1 MSARGRSALALAA
14 IAAFANG
21 CTCNGRGAQGGAPD
35 GSLQAGS
42 KPAAA
47 VQSAAPTSVS
57 GKWSRERFEARSA
70 LAEVHDTWMTVT
82 LLAREA
88 RCGEQR
94 PRATDTAL
102 QLVVPTGP
110 DNDLYAGRWIPMPI
124 RLHGAGSADVPASGS
139 WAKLD
144 RVERAKS
151 GIVRGRLE
159 MSYRTGLDADAPAY
173 EVSGSF
179 EATVC
184 QAVATKASM
193 PQLDRSGPVAGKVA
207 GQPRSFPHFLAF
219 IQKSGS
225 RQPVIKLKGYARKQ
239 VSCYSEEPNTPY
251 LYGPEIGAG
260 PDGKYFVG
268 TPMPTQWILQ
278 VTNEKYG
285 ERSVHAGDG
294 AGWLR
299 LDAVE
304 LGKNGVVRGEMMAA
318 TVAEDDAAWSYEVG
332 GKFEAAICEAPYGML
347 VPP

>member
-1 MSARGRSALALAA
+1 VSARHRTALALTL
-14 IAAFANG
+14 FATLVNG
-21 CTCNGRGAQGGAPD
+21 CTCNGRGAGGGAPD
-35 GSLQAGS
+35 GSPQAS
-42 KPAAA
+42 PKQPDAAH
-47 VQSAAPTSVS
+47 SAASSSVS

-88 RCGEQR
+88 KCGEQR

-102 QLVVPTGP
+102 QLIVPTGP
-110 DNDLYAGRWIPMPI
+110 DNDLFAGRWIALPI
-124 RLHGAGSADVPASGS
+124 RMHGAGSADSPASGS
-139 WAKLD
+139 WVKLD
-144 RVERAKS
+144 RVERARS

-159 MSYRTGLDADAPAY
+159 MSYRTGLDADAPSY
-173 EVSGSF
+173 EVSGGF

-193 PQLDRSGPVAGKVA
+193 PQLDRSSPVAGKIA

-219 IQKSGS
+219 VQKTGS
-225 RQPVIKLKGYARKQ
+225 SKPVIKLKGYARKQ

-260 PDGKYFVG
+260 PDGRYFVG
-268 TPMPTQWILQ
+268 APMPAQWILQ

-299 LDAVE
+299 LDTVE

-318 TVAEDDAAWSYEVG
+318 TVAEDDPAWSYELA
-332 GKFEAAICEAPYGML
+332 GKFEATVCEAPYGML

>member
-1 MSARGRSALALAA
+1 MSSLLRSALALTAA
-14 IAAFANG
+14 AALANG
-21 CTCNGRGAQGGAPD
+21 CTCNGRGAKGGAP
-35 GSLQAGS
+35 GGPSASGAQT
-42 KPAAA
+42 PAAA
-47 VQSAAPTSVS
+47 QSAAPSSVS
-57 GKWSRERFEARSA
+57 GKWNRDRFEARSA
-70 LAEVHDTWMTVT
+70 LVDVQETWMTVT

-88 RCGEQR
+88 KCGEQR

-102 QLVVPTGP
+102 QLVIPTGP
-110 DNDLYAGRWIPMPI
+110 DNDLYAGRWIALPTRM
-124 RLHGAGSADVPASGS
+124 HGAGSADVPASGS
-139 WAKLD
+139 WVKLD

-173 EVSGSF
+173 EVSGNF

-193 PQLDRSGPVAGKVA
+193 PQLDRSAPVAGKVA

-219 IQKSGS
+219 VQKSGN
-225 RQPVIKLKGYARKQ
+225 RKPVLKLKGYTRKQ

-268 TPMPTQWILQ
+268 TPMPAQWVLQ
-278 VTNEKYG
+278 FSNEKFG
-285 ERSVHAGDG
+285 ERAVHAGDG
-294 AGWLR
+294 AGWIR
-299 LDAVE
+299 LDEVE

-318 TVAEDDAAWSYEVG
+318 TVAEDDPAWSYELG
-332 GKFEAAICEAPYGML
+332 GKFEAVLCDQPYGML